1 MRVTTR
7 RTLGGAHVPPTKT
20 KIRKLG
26 KLAPQPHASYRKV
39 IIWPGKLPGPW
50 TTTWSKQYL
59 STVHPVTRS
68 QSEVPVWPTSTDLRL
83 SDFPVPASG
92 LWSGSGSKVNQFVH
106 VPTPVDTQNF
116 IQIHASIL
124 SNLANRQ
131 TDRQTSRAIAYN
143 SFFVEGK
150 LAIFLT
156 SQSLYCFAICH
167 VQDGHI
173 LWYCRF
179 QADVFEIP
187 ANVYIQH
194 FKTYRFITEIHD
206 IL

>member
-1 MRVTTR
+1 
-7 RTLGGAHVPPTKT
+7 
-20 KIRKLG
+20 
-26 KLAPQPHASYRKV
+26 
-39 IIWPGKLPGPW
+39 
-50 TTTWSKQYL
+50 
-59 STVHPVTRS
+59 VHPVTCSLLWERCLFDRLGQIFHFQIFRFRHPDYDADRAQTLIS
-68 QSEVPVWPTSTDLRL
+68 SSMSRHLSTCKI
-83 SDFPVPASG
+83 S
-92 LWSGSGSKVNQFVH
+92 SKSM
-106 VPTPVDTQNF
+106 
-116 IQIHASIL
+116 HAFL

-167 VQDGHI
+167 VQDGCV
-173 LWYCRF
+173 LWCCRF

-206 IL
+206 ILQYTNVIFCKFCFYWPL